1 MAKLIRF
8 TALFGHEDVY
18 AGGELSIYKSM
29 SSVSSV
35 APGRRRLR
43 GWRNPISACDPTPL
57 PWQILLRRAP
67 LCERRD
73 AGAAG
78 LNKGKPWHSAPAL

>member
-1 MAKLIRF
+1 MAKLVRF

-43 GWRNPISACDPTPL
+43 GWRKPISVFDPTAP
-57 PWQILLRRAP
+57 PWQILSRRAP
-67 LCERRD
+67 LCEQGT
-73 AGAAG
+73 AGGAG
-78 LNKGKPWHSAPAL
+78 LNKGKP